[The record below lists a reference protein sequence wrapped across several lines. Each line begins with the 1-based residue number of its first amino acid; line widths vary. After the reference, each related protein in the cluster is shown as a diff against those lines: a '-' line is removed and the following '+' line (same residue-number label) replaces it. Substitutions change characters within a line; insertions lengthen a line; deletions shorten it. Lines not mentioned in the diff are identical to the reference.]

1 MNAEAGETGWTE
13 KGATLS
19 DKSAR
24 KEFGL
29 TQPEII
35 QAIREGKL
43 QFRENDIYGNP
54 FFRLIRSEVET
65 LVAEKYGGNYLKQ
78 KKLLHE
84 LAQVTKALKKL
95 KTQTV
100 VLAKRKDELSRMLDE

>member
-29 TQPEII
+29 TQSEII

-43 QFRENDIYGNP
+43 QFRENNIYGNP
-54 FFRLIRSEVET
+54 FFRLIRSEVEK
-65 LVAEKYGGNYLKQ
+65 LVAEKYGSHYLKQ
-78 KKLLHE
+78 KKLEHE
-84 LAQVTKALKKL
+84 LAQVNNALKKL

-100 VLAKRKDELSRMLDE
+100 VLAKRRDELLRMLDE